1 MVFGTL
7 FFSVLVSF
15 SIAQDVLKP
24 VKTSDVL
31 NLKTM
36 SQIEISPAGDQAVF
50 VLTSMG
56 KDKNDK
62 YRYFRHLYLIDL
74 LNPSAVQQ
82 LTFGA
87 RVDSTPVWS
96 PDSSRIAFIRAYE
109 NKTQIWILSLSGGE
123 AFRITDSKY
132 GAGQPQWSPDGK
144 KILYSAIVPDWSFAE
159 GPSWSYERPGR
170 SWGDVP
176 NWKKEKNKS
185 DVKADPDGSIAE
197 IRAWLAKNAAEN
209 DPRVFN
215 RLNLQGELRLQT
227 GLAFSHLFIASAEP
241 ESKSQQLTQGQQNFR
256 SAVWSVDG
264 SRIIC
269 TSVEYQ
275 DHPDRTQDSD
285 LWIMNADGTDCRVF
299 LDWEGYQVSQPRY
312 SRQGDMILFSASS
325 KKHPGFAERRLAVIA
340 ASGGEPRPLTFGFDR
355 SVSGAQWSQDGK
367 FIYFS
372 APDRGAFPLFRIPA
386 GKGKIETLIAG
397 NCGVRDYSISGQHIL
412 LALTEVTN
420 PFELYLA
427 DQNGKHRQQVTDFN
441 SAWVSQRQLIF
452 PEEKW
457 LVRPDGLKVQYWVME
472 PAGRKPGKKYPL
484 VLEIHGGPSSMWG
497 PGEYSMWHEFQ
508 LLCSL
513 GYGVV
518 YCNPRGSGGYGF
530 DFRYA
535 NYRDWGHGPAN
546 DILAVASEVAHLEWV
561 DPERQVVT
569 GGSYAGYMTAW
580 IVTQDHR
587 FKAAVAQR
595 GVYELSTFFGEGRAW
610 RLVPN
615 HFGGFPWEREARE
628 HLDLNSPQ
636 TYAANIRTPLLIIH
650 ADNDIRTGLIQS
662 EMLYKSLKE
671 LNRPVEYV
679 RYPREGHELSR
690 SGEPKHRMDRLSRI
704 IEFFERYV
712 ALTIQ

>member
-1 MVFGTL
+1 
-7 FFSVLVSF
+7 
-15 SIAQDVLKP
+15 
-24 VKTSDVL
+24 
-31 NLKTM
+31 
-36 SQIEISPAGDQAVF
+36 
-50 VLTSMG
+50 
-56 KDKNDK
+56 
-62 YRYFRHLYLIDL
+62 
-74 LNPSAVQQ
+74 
-82 LTFGA
+82 
-87 RVDSTPVWS
+87 
-96 PDSSRIAFIRAYE
+96 
-109 NKTQIWILSLSGGE
+109 
-123 AFRITDSKY
+123 
-132 GAGQPQWSPDGK
+132 
-144 KILYSAIVPDWSFAE
+144 
-159 GPSWSYERPGR
+159 
-170 SWGDVP
+170 
-176 NWKKEKNKS
+176 
-185 DVKADPDGSIAE
+185 
-197 IRAWLAKNAAEN
+197 
-209 DPRVFN
+209 
-215 RLNLQGELRLQT
+215 
-227 GLAFSHLFIASAEP
+227 
-241 ESKSQQLTQGQQNFR
+241 
-256 SAVWSVDG
+256 
-264 SRIIC
+264 
-269 TSVEYQ
+269 
-275 DHPDRTQDSD
+275 
-285 LWIMNADGTDCRVF
+285 
-299 LDWEGYQVSQPRY
+299 
-312 SRQGDMILFSASS
+312 
-325 KKHPGFAERRLAVIA
+325 
-340 ASGGEPRPLTFGFDR
+340 
-355 SVSGAQWSQDGK
+355 
-367 FIYFS
+367 
-372 APDRGAFPLFRIPA
+372 
-386 GKGKIETLIAG
+386 
-397 NCGVRDYSISGQHIL
+397 
-412 LALTEVTN
+412 
-420 PFELYLA
+420 
-427 DQNGKHRQQVTDFN
+427 
-441 SAWVSQRQLIF
+441 
-452 PEEKW
+452 
-457 LVRPDGLKVQYWVME
+457 ME